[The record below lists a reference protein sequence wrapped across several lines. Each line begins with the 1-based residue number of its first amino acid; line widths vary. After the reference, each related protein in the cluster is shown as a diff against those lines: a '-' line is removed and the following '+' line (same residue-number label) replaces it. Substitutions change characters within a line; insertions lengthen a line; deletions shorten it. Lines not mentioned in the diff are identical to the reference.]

1 MLPLTTAT
9 APNSPRER
17 AIVRIG
23 PTAGGPTP
31 TGPWPAF
38 PTMCELL
45 ALSANTPTDMR
56 FSFHG
61 LTRRGGATGSHGDG
75 WGVASF
81 DPYGR
86 GVHLYRE
93 DAPAA
98 FSRSAAEVAALDLRA
113 HCSIA
118 HIRKATQGVVALENC
133 HPFHRRW
140 HGQEWVFAH
149 NGDLKGELPGI
160 LPGRY
165 RPQGSTDSEAAFCWI
180 LGELERAG
188 IDPDDDAGL
197 FDALVAASGR
207 LAGAGIFNCLISNG
221 RWLYAY
227 ASTKLHRITR
237 RAPFSRATLADDDLS
252 VDFAELAGPRDVVTI
267 VSTEPLTTDECWT
280 PLAKGEAL
288 LLWGG
293 EVVRRA
299 VPSPPAPVPMA
310 TAARFWLR
318 LGLVSFGGPAGQIAL
333 LHGELVERRRWLS
346 EGRFLHALN
355 YCMLLPGPEATQ
367 LATYLGWLMHGT
379 AGALVAG
386 GLFLLP
392 SVAVLLSLSAI
403 YALWGQLP
411 ALVAVFWALKPA
423 VLGIVLLAAWRL
435 GRRTLHHPVL
445 VAIAVAACLALSV
458 GRMPYPA
465 LIGAT
470 GLLGWIGGRL
480 RPTLFRPPSRP
491 AAAAVR
497 TPLAGRVLH
506 GDDDPTPDHSRFSP
520 RRLGLTL
527 LGGGLALG
535 LPLTLLTLA
544 SGWDGPLA
552 TMARFFTRVALV
564 SFGGAYA
571 VLPYVAQGAVETHG
585 WLDAAQM
592 VDGLALGETTPGP
605 LIMVV
610 AFVGFMGG
618 WNGSGSLAAG
628 VVAALVVVW
637 FSFLPSFLFILAG
650 GPLVEASREDLR
662 VGAPL
667 TAITAAVVGVIL
679 SLAFYLAGPA
689 LAPAG
694 GLDGGAAMVLVAS
707 LVLLGRGLG
716 ALPLIAAATSVGLG
730 RWWLAAA
737 G

>member
-1 MLPLTTAT
+1 
-9 APNSPRER
+9 
-17 AIVRIG
+17 
-23 PTAGGPTP
+23 
-31 TGPWPAF
+31 
-38 PTMCELL
+38 
-45 ALSANTPTDMR
+45 
-56 FSFHG
+56 
-61 LTRRGGATGSHGDG
+61 
-75 WGVASF
+75 
-81 DPYGR
+81 
-86 GVHLYRE
+86 
-93 DAPAA
+93 
-98 FSRSAAEVAALDLRA
+98 
-113 HCSIA
+113 
-118 HIRKATQGVVALENC
+118 
-133 HPFHRRW
+133 
-140 HGQEWVFAH
+140 
-149 NGDLKGELPGI
+149 
-160 LPGRY
+160 
-165 RPQGSTDSEAAFCWI
+165 
-180 LGELERAG
+180 
-188 IDPDDDAGL
+188 
-197 FDALVAASGR
+197 
-207 LAGAGIFNCLISNG
+207 
-221 RWLYAY
+221 
-227 ASTKLHRITR
+227 
-237 RAPFSRATLADDDLS
+237 
-252 VDFAELAGPRDVVTI
+252 
-267 VSTEPLTTDECWT
+267 
-280 PLAKGEAL
+280 
-288 LLWGG
+288 
-293 EVVRRA
+293 
-299 VPSPPAPVPMA
+299 
-310 TAARFWLR
+310 
-318 LGLVSFGGPAGQIAL
+318 
-333 LHGELVERRRWLS
+333 
-346 EGRFLHALN
+346 
-355 YCMLLPGPEATQ
+355 MLLPGPEATQ

-506 GDDDPTPDHSRFSP
+506 GDDDPTPDHARFSP

-662 VGAPL
+662 VGPL
-667 TAITAAVVGVIL
+667 QLTITAAVVGVIL
-679 SLAFYLAGPA
+679 SLALYLAGPA
-689 LAPAG
+689 LAPRRGPRWGRRHGAG
-694 GLDGGAAMVLVAS
+694 GLPGAAGAGAGGAAADRRGHQRGPGAMVA
-707 LVLLGRGLG
+707 GRRRLRGSEAERVTPG
-716 ALPLIAAATSVGLG
+716 NRRPPLPTRATAVGWPGRQQQQRAPAAKGTLPGG
-730 RWWLAAA
+730 RTFQTLRTRHGIIPQMNILFITGPAIWLKKA
-737 G
+737 